1 MKWDELSGNDDDGDR
16 CNDHT
21 DGRYRTTSFHRRFET
36 AALLPQNPNPA
47 WSVETISHSE
57 GLSLIWRRK
66 GLHASD
72 MFAIDRGL

>member
-1 MKWDELSGNDDDGDR
+1 MKWDELSGNDDDDDDRRNDDVLPFIGD
-16 CNDHT
+16 
-21 DGRYRTTSFHRRFET
+21 SKRRLHCT
-36 AALLPQNPNPA
+36 ALLPQNPNPA

-72 MFAIDRGL
+72 MFAIDRGGL